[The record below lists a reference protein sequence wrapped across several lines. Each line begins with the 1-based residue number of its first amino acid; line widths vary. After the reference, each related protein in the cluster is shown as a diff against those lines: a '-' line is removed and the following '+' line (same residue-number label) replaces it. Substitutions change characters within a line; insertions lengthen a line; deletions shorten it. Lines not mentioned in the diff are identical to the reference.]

1 MPSSAQD
8 ELCNPRL
15 KEDSPLLGIQDFVVL
30 PTNDY
35 GALMREIDPNG
46 DGSVTYAEFL
56 AKYGKSICGDGFE
69 GMTVGAD
76 ANAQLPQLGQGL
88 LRKLVFRGLRGFP
101 FRDMLKLPLCQELT
115 RVLEYTP

>member
-35 GALMREIDPNG
+35 GALMRALARHGPIAI
-46 DGSVTYAEFL
+46 SVDASWGHYEEGVFGAG
-56 AKYGKSICGDGFE
+56 AKKARATPCERRRRPLPAPAQPSSP
-69 GMTVGAD
+69 TKTLSA
-76 ANAQLPQLGQGL
+76 AN
-88 LRKLVFRGLRGFP
+88 
-101 FRDMLKLPLCQELT
+101 
-115 RVLEYTP
+115 

>member
-35 GALMREIDPNG
+35 GALIRALARHGPIAISVDASWGHYEEGVFGAGAKKARATPCERQPRRRRRRRSAAPSNTSSALLPTKTPCPREL
-46 DGSVTYAEFL
+46 S
-56 AKYGKSICGDGFE
+56 
-69 GMTVGAD
+69 
-76 ANAQLPQLGQGL
+76 QG
-88 LRKLVFRGLRGFP
+88 
-101 FRDMLKLPLCQELT
+101 
-115 RVLEYTP
+115 